1 MGEIIIFSTHD
12 NETTEYPDAKQFGLL
27 PHTMYK
33 NQLKFTGLNQ
43 TARAIKL
50 LEGNIAIN
58 LCYYN
63 LGCSFVDV
71 TAKA

>member
-33 NQLKFTGLNQ
+33 N
-43 TARAIKL
+43 
-50 LEGNIAIN
+50 
-58 LCYYN
+58 
-63 LGCSFVDV
+63 
-71 TAKA
+71 